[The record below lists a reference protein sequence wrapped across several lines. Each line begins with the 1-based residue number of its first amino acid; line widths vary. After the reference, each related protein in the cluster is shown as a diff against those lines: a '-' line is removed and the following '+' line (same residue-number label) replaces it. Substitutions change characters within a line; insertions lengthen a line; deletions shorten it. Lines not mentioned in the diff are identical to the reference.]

1 MMKVCRW
8 SWETYKEAEAE
19 EDFNAVREAEA
30 KVGPVAPS
38 TIRGKVEV
46 GNSTGRTTITISR
59 IIIIKMG
66 NRVLAVGI
74 VDKLDTL

>member
-1 MMKVCRW
+1 MMKACRW
-8 SWETYKEAEAE
+8 SWATYKEAEAE

-46 GNSTGRTTITISR
+46 GNSMGRT
-59 IIIIKMG
+59 IIIIR
-66 NRVLAVGI
+66 NVGI
-74 VDKLDTL
+74 K

>member
-30 KVGPVAPS
+30 KVGPVAPL

-46 GNSTGRTTITISR
+46 GNSTGRTTI
-59 IIIIKMG
+59 IINSIIKMG

-74 VDKLDTL
+74 VDKWDTL

>member
-19 EDFNAVREAEA
+19 EDFNAVGEAEA
-30 KVGPVAPS
+30 KVGPVALS

-46 GNSTGRTTITISR
+46 SNSMGRTIIIISS
-59 IIIIKMG
+59 IIKMG

-74 VDKLDTL
+74 VDK